1 MKDYSKLSYDDLM
14 REYEYLMLDIE
25 NAQGQIAFN
34 SAVFKLMM
42 TINAKV
48 DKLHSEIRDSLDK

>member
-14 REYEYLMLDIE
+14 REYENLMLDIE
-25 NAQGQIAFN
+25 SAQGQMAFN
-34 SAVFKLMM
+34 NVLFKLMM

-48 DKLHSEIRDSLDK
+48 DKLHAEIGKGME

>member
-14 REYEYLMLDIE
+14 REYEHLILDIE
-25 NAQGQIAFN
+25 SAQGQMAFN
-34 SAVFKLMM
+34 SVLFKLMM

>member
-14 REYEYLMLDIE
+14 REYEHLILDIE
-25 NAQGQIAFN
+25 SSQGQIAFN

-48 DKLHSEIRDSLDK
+48 DKLHAEIGKQLDK

>member
-14 REYEYLMLDIE
+14 REYENLMLDIE
-25 NAQGQIAFN
+25 SAQGQMAFN
-34 SAVFKLMM
+34 SVLFKLMM

-48 DKLHSEIRDSLDK
+48 DKLHAEIVRGMK